1 MNKFAASL
9 LALFAAIQIAQSGP
23 VDPFIVG
30 GIPANIADFP
40 HQLALLDLVRGGA
53 SGYMCG
59 ASNIHRLWALSAA
72 HCLQSNTAPEMIQL
86 YGGSTSRISGGRL
99 FFVSRYI
106 LHPSY
111 SRLTLDNDIAV
122 IQLNV
127 SFGFVTKFSFENLN
141 FNFSTAK
148 LSA

>member
-1 MNKFAASL
+1 MNKLARLLVAFAAVHLS
-9 LALFAAIQIAQSGP
+9 QCNP
-23 VDPFIVG
+23 VETSPFIVG
-30 GIPANIADFP
+30 GIPANIVDFP
-40 HQLALLDLVRGGA
+40 HQLALLDMVRGGA
-53 SGYMCG
+53 SGYICG

-72 HCLQSNTAPEMIQL
+72 HCLQSNTPPEMIQL

-111 SRLTLDNDIAV
+111 SRITLDNDVAV

-127 SFGFVTKFSFENLN
+127 R
-141 FNFSTAK
+141 
-148 LSA
+148 